1 MSPLVRVASGV
12 IAVLG
17 FVAIAFNAA
26 NDGGLHF
33 GVMTFASFF
42 AGFIFLFA
50 AFFGK
55 YPWDS
60 RKTEESKAISRVIS
74 WPLWPQC
81 DGQLTANDGKVRE
94 T

>member
-12 IAVLG
+12 IGILG

-26 NDGGLHF
+26 IDGGLHL

-55 YPWDS
+55 YPWE
-60 RKTEESKAISRVIS
+60 RKESED
-74 WPLWPQC
+74 PE
-81 DGQLTANDGKVRE
+81 N
-94 T
+94 